1 MMSWGL
7 ASGVF
12 ELKLCVGPPGGLRR
26 WKRDVGQWH
35 RGKKMTGKAH
45 TLESGPEQLL
55 DELTETV
62 RLVRIETNHRNR

>member
-12 ELKLCVGPPGGLRR
+12 ELKLCVGPAGGLRR

-35 RGKKMTGKAH
+35 RGREDDWESSHFGKWARAI
-45 TLESGPEQLL
+45 
-55 DELTETV
+55 V
-62 RLVRIETNHRNR
+62 R